1 MDASKSP
8 FGHIARSL
16 SSRNYQL
23 YFSGQLVSLIGTWMQ
38 QLALSWLTYR
48 LTSSPLLLGAVAF
61 ASTAP
66 SFFLGPFAGVLSDR
80 VNRHKLIIGTQI
92 AAMLLA
98 FTLAA
103 LTLFGHIQLWQILV
117 LGILT
122 GLVNAVDM
130 PTRQAFVTDMVLDK
144 KDLPNAI
151 ALNSSLMNLTRLIGP
166 AIAGGVISTLGE
178 GVCFLANGISYIAV
192 IAALLCMRFAAK
204 APVIKKKATV
214 FSHMKEGFVYAFQS
228 GPIKTLLIISA
239 VTSLAGMPLSTLM
252 PALVQQTFHGGAD
265 VLGWLMSASA
275 IGSLAGTI
283 LLASRTSMKGIGHW
297 LCGAMVLFSSSL
309 MVFAF
314 TSNFYAALFLLS
326 LIGFGVMFQMS
337 ATNTLLQTLVE
348 EDKRGRVMSI
358 YTMCFMGMMPIG
370 SLIAGASAT
379 AIGVPITIFVSGLS
393 CLMLAAWFY
402 GSLPT
407 LRLQARPIMA
417 ARLAE
422 QESLS

>member
-1 MDASKSP
+1 MEASKLP
-8 FGHIARSL
+8 FAHMARSL

-92 AAMLLA
+92 TAMLLA

-103 LTLFGHIQLWQILV
+103 LTLWGHIQLWQILV
-117 LGILT
+117 LGIFT

-130 PTRQAFVTDMVLDK
+130 PTRQAFVTDMVEDR

-192 IAALLCMRFAAK
+192 IAALLCMRFAPK
-204 APVIKKKATV
+204 APVVKSQASV

-228 GPIKTLLIISA
+228 GPIRSLLIVSA
-239 VTSLAGMPLSTLM
+239 ITSLAGMPLSTLM
-252 PALVQQTFHGGAD
+252 PALVKQTYHGGAD

-275 IGSLAGTI
+275 IGSLVGTV

-297 LCGAMVLFSSSL
+297 LCAAMVIFSSGL
-309 MVFAF
+309 MIFAF
-314 TSNFYAALFLLS
+314 TSNFYAALFLLA

-337 ATNTLLQTLVE
+337 ATNTILQTLVE

-379 AIGVPITIFVSGLS
+379 AIGVPVTIFISGLL
-393 CLMLAAWFY
+393 CLMLAAWFF

-407 LRLQARPIMA
+407 LSIQARPIMA

-422 QESLS
+422 QE

>member
-80 VNRHKLIIGTQI
+80 VNRHKLIVGTQI

-178 GVCFLANGISYIAV
+178 GVCFLANGLSYIAV
-192 IAALLCMRFAAK
+192 IAALLCMRFATK
-204 APVIKKKATV
+204 PQVIKKKATV

-239 VTSLAGMPLSTLM
+239 ITSLAGMPLSTLM

-275 IGSLAGTI
+275 IGRWPNI
-283 LLASRTSMKGIGHW
+283 LLAEKAGQPLALWCHGT
-297 LCGAMVLFSSSL
+297 FSSSL
-309 MVFAF
+309 MVLP
-314 TSNFYAALFLLS
+314 SLLIS
-326 LIGFGVMFQMS
+326 CRLSSSVDWLWCDVPNVCYQHSFV
-337 ATNTLLQTLVE
+337 TLVE

-358 YTMCFMGMMPIG
+358 YTMYASGMMPIG
-370 SLIAGASAT
+370 SLIVGASAT
-379 AIGVPITIFVSGLS
+379 AMV
-393 CLMLAAWFY
+393 CQ
-402 GSLPT
+402 
-407 LRLQARPIMA
+407 LQFC
-417 ARLAE
+417 
-422 QESLS
+422 

>member
-1 MDASKSP
+1 M
-8 FGHIARSL
+8 
-16 SSRNYQL
+16 
-23 YFSGQLVSLIGTWMQ
+23 
-38 QLALSWLTYR
+38 
-48 LTSSPLLLGAVAF
+48 
-61 ASTAP
+61 
-66 SFFLGPFAGVLSDR
+66 
-80 VNRHKLIIGTQI
+80 
-92 AAMLLA
+92 
-98 FTLAA
+98 
-103 LTLFGHIQLWQILV
+103 
-117 LGILT
+117 
-122 GLVNAVDM
+122 
-130 PTRQAFVTDMVLDK
+130 
-144 KDLPNAI
+144 
-151 ALNSSLMNLTRLIGP
+151 
-166 AIAGGVISTLGE
+166 
-178 GVCFLANGISYIAV
+178 
-192 IAALLCMRFAAK
+192 
-204 APVIKKKATV
+204 
-214 FSHMKEGFVYAFQS
+214 
-228 GPIKTLLIISA
+228 
-239 VTSLAGMPLSTLM
+239 
-252 PALVQQTFHGGAD
+252 QQTFHGGAD